1 MSLCT
6 VDLLILKCFAVAR
19 EKLVRKN
26 CDYIIANNLF
36 VQGAGFGVDTN
47 TVTILGA
54 DGSQVEPGNL
64 PKDAL
69 AHVIL
74 DIAKKTYDEMN
85 GL

>member
-1 MSLCT
+1 M
-6 VDLLILKCFAVAR
+6 
-19 EKLVRKN
+19 
-26 CDYIIANNLF
+26 
-36 VQGAGFGVDTN
+36 QGAGFGVDTN

-74 DIAKKTYDEMN
+74 DIAKKTYDEKN